1 METQSLEFLKRLI
14 ATPSPSGYE
23 VAVGAEYAKHV
34 SAFADDVSSDING
47 NVIAVLNPGAAMK
60 VMLAGHMDEIGF
72 IIHYIDDAGLLY
84 FSTIGGHDS
93 PVPIGQMVWVHGKE
107 KLAGAV
113 GRKAIHLM
121 DPGELQQKPKFADL
135 WIDIGARSRQEAEK
149 VVALGD
155 VVTFQH
161 EFQPLLGD
169 FAAARGFDNKAGLFV
184 VAEALRLLKK
194 EGGLDPEV
202 GVYAVATTQEEIG
215 SRGAQTAAFSIRPQT
230 GLTVDM
236 GHARDLPGIAMTRHG
251 QLDIGK
257 GPGISRGPN
266 THHRVFALLTDAAA
280 TNKIPHQISVT
291 PGTSPTDA
299 RALQVNRGG
308 MATGLLEVPLR
319 YMHTPCEVLSLSDVE
334 ATARLVA
341 AYCRMITPETDF
353 AVTQLTLLQVALEAD
368 GHRLGAQR
376 GPADV

>member
-1 METQSLEFLKRLI
+1 MKAQSIDFLKRLI
-14 ATPSPSGYE
+14 ACPSPSGYE
-23 VAVGAEYAKHV
+23 APVASLYADYAN
-34 SAFADDVSSDING
+34 SFADKVTTDVNG
-47 NVIAVLNPGAAMK
+47 NVMAVLNPDAATK
-60 VMLAGHMDEIGF
+60 IMLAGHMDEIGF

-93 PVPIGQMVWVHGKE
+93 SVPLGQMVWVHGRE
-107 KLAGAV
+107 KVAGVV

-121 DPGELQQKPKFADL
+121 DPDELQKKPQFSDL
-135 WIDIGARSRQEAEK
+135 WIDIGAGSRKEAEA

-155 VVTFQH
+155 VATFQY

-169 FAAARGFDNKAGLFV
+169 LAAARGFDNKAGLFV
-184 VAEALRLLKK
+184 VAEALRLLKE
-194 EGGLDPEV
+194 EGGLDPKV

-215 SRGAQTAAFSIRPQT
+215 SRGAQTAAFSIAAQT

-236 GHARDLPGIAMTRHG
+236 GHARDLPGILKTRHG
-251 QLDIGK
+251 QLDVGK

-266 THHRVFALLTDAAA
+266 THPRVLALLIEAASR
-280 TNKIPHQISVT
+280 NNIPYQNSVT

-319 YMHTPCEVLSLSDVE
+319 YMHTPCEVLSLRDVD
-334 ATARLVA
+334 ASAQLVA
-341 AYCRMITPETDF
+341 AYCRLINPETNF
-353 AVTQLTLLQVALEAD
+353 IASR
-368 GHRLGAQR
+368 H
-376 GPADV
+376 